1 MPELRNPR
9 WEAFA
14 RFTAIGKKRAEAHRL
29 AGYTAKSERNH
40 AALATRLLSRHPEI
54 KARVTEIEEELRSNA
69 VAKAGLDREY
79 VLTELRKNHEKCATP
94 EQIIGRDGEPSGEMK
109 FNAAGSNKAL
119 ELMGKELGMFA
130 DRLIL
135 DDFDEHLQG
144 MSGEDLRAFVASIAS
159 EVGIRV
165 VNQSDEQSR
174 DWILKNAPRY
184 GLRVEEL
191 GEGADGAQDEEAG
204 AVRPVSEAEGVPR
217 SRVH

>member
-14 RFTAIGKKRAEAHRL
+14 RFTAIGKKRAEAHKL
-29 AGYTAKSERNH
+29 AGYTAKTAKTH
-40 AALATRLLSRHPEI
+40 ANLATRLLTKPEV
-54 KARVTEIEEELRSNA
+54 KARVTEIEEELRTNA

-94 EQIIGRDGEPSGEMK
+94 EPVIGRDGEPSGEMK

-119 ELMGKELGMFA
+119 ELMGKELGRFA

-144 MSGEDLRAFVASIAS
+144 MNGEDLRAFVASVAS

-174 DWILKNAPRY
+174 DWIQKTAARLGR
-184 GLRVEEL
+184 RVTEL
-191 GEGADGAQDEEAG
+191 GEGADSAQDEEAG
-204 AVRPVSEAEGVPR
+204 AVRPVSETTGVPR